1 MEQIMSNSAVTEAQK
16 ANDLIQSARGEIKI
30 TNATVACYSWPRVQP
45 ITNGLHT
52 YVNVNIAITKIETD
66 IGVTGY
72 GIGRDNVGENAM
84 RKQFLAKMIGKD
96 PTMTE
101 AVWKEFWIPK
111 LYGRRGQET
120 KALSSIDMALWDIK
134 GKLAG
139 LPIWRLLGG
148 YRNRIPTYV
157 AGGYYSKGKGTR
169 DLQAEMEGHVKNNA
183 RAVKMKIGAVE
194 IAEDVERIKAVR
206 EVLGP
211 DIKLMIDANCA
222 YSYSDAIRLAKRVEE
237 YDIYWFEEAV
247 QPDDYEGF
255 IKLSRATSI
264 PLATGENEYTKHGFR
279 DLIATQAIAF
289 LQPDARYMG
298 GVTEF
303 MKVAG
308 MAQAHGLNI
317 CPHGDQQAHIQLLGA
332 IPNGHM
338 LEFGAKEL
346 NPMAGQVYKYSAD
359 LNEDG
364 TVTIPDVPG
373 MASDPNEA
381 ALEKYRVA

>member
-1 MEQIMSNSAVTEAQK
+1 MSQAAVTEAEK
-16 ANDLIQSARGEIKI
+16 GNDLIQSARGEIKI
-30 TNATVACYSWPRVQP
+30 TSATATCYSWPRVQP
-45 ITNGLHT
+45 IQNGLHT
-52 YVNVNIAITKIETD
+52 YVNVNIAITRIETD
-66 IGVTGY
+66 IGITGY
-72 GIGRDNVGENAM
+72 GIGRDNVGENAI
-84 RKQFLAKMIGKD
+84 RQQFVSRLVGKD

-101 AVWKEFWIPK
+101 SIWAEFWSPK

-120 KALSSIDMALWDIK
+120 KAISSIDMALWDIK

-139 LPIWRLLGG
+139 LPLWRLLGG

-157 AGGYYSKGKGTR
+157 AGGYYGKGKGTK
-169 DLQAEMEGHVKNNA
+169 DLQQEMEGHVKRGA

-194 IAEDVERIKAVR
+194 ISEDIERIKAVR

-222 YSYSDAIRLAKRVEE
+222 YSYFEAIRLAKRAEE
-237 YDIYWFEEAV
+237 FDIYWFEEAV

-255 IKLSRATSI
+255 TKLSRATSI

-279 DLIATQAIAF
+279 DLIATQAISF

-308 MAQAHGLNI
+308 MAQAHGLAI

-346 NPMAGQVYKYSAD
+346 NPMAGQVYKYTPD

-373 MASDPNEA
+373 MGSDPNEA
-381 ALEKYRVA
+381 SLEKYRVA

>member
-1 MEQIMSNSAVTEAQK
+1 MSELAVTDAEKGQ
-16 ANDLIQSARGEIKI
+16 DLIRSAMGEIKI
-30 TNATVACYSWPRVQP
+30 TNASFACYSWPRAQP
-45 ITNGLHT
+45 IQNGLHT

-66 IGVTGY
+66 IGITGY
-72 GIGRDNVGENAM
+72 GIGRNNPGENAM
-84 RKQFLAKMIGKD
+84 RQQFLATLIGKD
-96 PTMTE
+96 PTNTA
-101 AVWKEFWIPK
+101 AVWANLWSPK

-134 GKLAG
+134 GKIAG

-157 AGGYYSKGKGTR
+157 AGGYYSKGKGLK
-169 DLQAEMEGHVKNNA
+169 DLQQEMANHVERGA
-183 RAVKMKIGAVE
+183 RGVKMKIGAVE
-194 IAEDVERIKAVR
+194 IAEDIERIKAVR
-206 EVLGP
+206 QVLGP

-222 YSYSDAIRLAKRVEE
+222 YTYFDAIRLAKRAEE
-237 YDIYWFEEAV
+237 FDIYWFEEAV

-255 IKLSRATSI
+255 TKLSRATSI

-279 DLIATQAIAF
+279 DLIATQAISF

-303 MKVAG
+303 MKVAA
-308 MAQAHGLNI
+308 MAEAHGLVI

-332 IPNGHM
+332 IPNAHL
-338 LEFGAKEL
+338 LEFYPKEL
-346 NPMAGQVYKYSAD
+346 NPMFGSVYKHTPD
-359 LNEDG
+359 LNDDG

-373 MASDPNEA
+373 MGSDPNEKM
-381 ALEKYRVA
+381 LERYRVA